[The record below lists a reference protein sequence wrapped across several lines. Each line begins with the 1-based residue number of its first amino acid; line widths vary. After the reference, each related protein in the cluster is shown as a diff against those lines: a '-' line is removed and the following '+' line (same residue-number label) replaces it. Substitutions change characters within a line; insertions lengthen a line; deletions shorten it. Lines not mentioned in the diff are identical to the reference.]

1 MQFWCSEF
9 DTVSALDIIAWP
21 LALIHKTAC
30 YNALSYILTDLRDL
44 LMCTPNRITTQLLQP
59 GESITPRRSGG
70 PFWAWPFRH
79 VTTRMTTLLDHP
91 PYESPSTRDLCLG
104 SLQGGQPAPEKHYHA
119 YNACIHVWLWQRN
132 KCSRRESVNA
142 GPRHILWYNIMQ
154 STKKN
159 IVAEICGTTQSV
171 WLCICD
177 TRSTICMMQR
187 YMHMLQSS
195 IESNWTCKKC
205 M

>member
-1 MQFWCSEF
+1 MIWTQKHCHSTITIPVVE
-9 DTVSALDIIAWP
+9 TCVRTPAS
-21 LALIHKTAC
+21 IHQTDC

-44 LMCTPNRITTQLLQP
+44 LMCTPDRITTQLLQP

-70 PFWAWPFRH
+70 PFWTWPLRH
-79 VTTRMTTLLDHP
+79 VTPHMTTLLDHP

-119 YNACIHVWLWQRN
+119 YNAGIHHVWLWQRN

-154 STKKN
+154 STKKTSKQKF
-159 IVAEICGTTQSV
+159 VGPPSQCDYASV
-171 WLCICD
+171 IHAILYVWCNATL
-177 TRSTICMMQR
+177 
-187 YMHMLQSS
+187 YAYAA
-195 IESNWTCKKC
+195 
-205 M
+205 

>member
-21 LALIHKTAC
+21 LALIHQTDC

-70 PFWAWPFRH
+70 PFWVWPH
-79 VTTRMTTLLDHP
+79 SSVTMRMTTLLDHP
-91 PYESPSTRDLCLG
+91 PYESPSTWDTCLG
-104 SLQGGQPAPEKHYHA
+104 SLQGGQPTQEKHYHA
-119 YNACIHVWLWQRN
+119 YNAGIHVWLWQRN

-159 IVAEICGTTQSV
+159 KRAEICGTTQSV

-177 TRSTICMMQR
+177 TCNTICMMQR

-195 IESNWTCKKC
+195 IESHRTCKKC

>member
-70 PFWAWPFRH
+70 PFWAWPLRH
-79 VTTRMTTLLDHP
+79 VTKHMSTLLDHP
-91 PYESPSTRDLCLG
+91 PYESPSTRDTCLG
-104 SLQGGQPAPEKHYHA
+104 SIRVGHMPREKHYHA
-119 YNACIHVWLWQRN
+119 YNAGIHVWLWQ
-132 KCSRRESVNA
+132 
-142 GPRHILWYNIMQ
+142 
-154 STKKN
+154 
-159 IVAEICGTTQSV
+159 
-171 WLCICD
+171 
-177 TRSTICMMQR
+177 
-187 YMHMLQSS
+187 
-195 IESNWTCKKC
+195 
-205 M
+205 